1 MLAKNFT
8 RPYDTPPLPGPVLM
22 REEKPPQ
29 NVEMARAL
37 GLGLTWALSTALFL
51 YLGSLLDGWLD
62 TDPLFTIVGTF
73 VGAAAG
79 FYYLYSELMARQ
91 RKGKGPKG

>member
-1 MLAKNFT
+1 
-8 RPYDTPPLPGPVLM
+8 M

-29 NVEMARAL
+29 NVDVARYL

-51 YLGSLLDGWLD
+51 FLGSLVDGWLK
-62 TDPLFTIVGTF
+62 TEPAFTVLGAF

-79 FYYLYSELMARQ
+79 FYHLYSQLMKATRE
-91 RKGKGPKG
+91 RTDRDREHRR